1 MINHQPVGEKPLE
14 VPRNSRVESGHLSAF
29 SLRVTFL
36 PTDGPDIMRWSFRG
50 LVLVVGMASVVWS
63 APPQVP
69 KKAASGLPAV
79 DVVTLKSGRTLRG
92 AVLQRG
98 ADRSVTMAV
107 SRAWLKTANP
117 ELFSQYDAA
126 NTETQRDAWQAAR
139 DRLKSRLEEVMDTPR
154 LTFFL
159 QTELEQIEQ
168 HLAAEEPKQAD
179 FLWVELPSTQV
190 AKLTSATP
198 EHQKLAVI
206 AWNEGFVDV
215 ETQDATSLQRE
226 LLKRKIPVDGPAP
239 DLSSRLPPRPQ
250 DDVEWSARLAVMDYV
265 YRQPLDF
272 QGLGDT
278 LVRTGEGQK
287 PDLTAVFQ
295 KVMQQQVD
303 SLLKDLLNEGPPR
316 PEPFKPERELFAPAI
331 TTAESMGTRGF
342 RVTRLQMEPE
352 RNRVRVETRFVAQVE
367 KDRWQTLFVAVES
380 ADSSQA
386 RPEMEAKIT
395 QDPQVKSVLES
406 LRTVGVFDESPLQ
419 TAVRTGAATMAAMQS
434 ADQAFFAFTNR
445 YSQHVDRPKLFLP
458 KP

>member
-1 MINHQPVGEKPLE
+1 
-14 VPRNSRVESGHLSAF
+14 
-29 SLRVTFL
+29 
-36 PTDGPDIMRWSFRG
+36 MRCISRG
-50 LVLVVGMASVVWS
+50 LILIVGMTSVVWS
-63 APPQVP
+63 APPAVP
-69 KKAASGLPAV
+69 KKAAAGVPAV

-117 ELFSQYDAA
+117 ELFAQYDAA

-139 DRLKSRLEEVMDTPR
+139 ERLKSRLEEVKDAPR

-159 QTELEQIEQ
+159 QTELEQIDQ
-168 HLAAEEPKQAD
+168 QLAAEEPKQAD
-179 FLWVELPSTQV
+179 FLWVELPATQV
-190 AKLTSATP
+190 AKLVQATQ

-215 ETQDATSLQRE
+215 ETQEVVAIQRE

-250 DDVEWSARLAVMDYV
+250 DDVEWSARLALMEYV
-265 YRQPLDF
+265 YLQPLDF
-272 QGLGDT
+272 QGFGDT
-278 LVRTGEGQK
+278 LIRTGEGQK

-295 KVMQQQVD
+295 KVMKQQLD
-303 SLLKDLLNEGPPR
+303 SLFKDLLNDGPPR
-316 PEPFKPERELFAPAI
+316 PEPSKPERELFAPAI
-331 TTAESMGTRGF
+331 ITAESLGTRGF
-342 RVTRLQMEPE
+342 RVTRLNIEPE
-352 RNRVRVETRFVAQVE
+352 RNRVSVENRFVAQVD
-367 KDRWQTLFVAVES
+367 KDRWQTVFVAVES

-386 RPEMEAKIT
+386 RPELETKIT
-395 QDPQVKSVLES
+395 QDPQVKSVLET
-406 LRTVGVFDESPLQ
+406 LRTVGAFDDAPLQ

-458 KP
+458 PP